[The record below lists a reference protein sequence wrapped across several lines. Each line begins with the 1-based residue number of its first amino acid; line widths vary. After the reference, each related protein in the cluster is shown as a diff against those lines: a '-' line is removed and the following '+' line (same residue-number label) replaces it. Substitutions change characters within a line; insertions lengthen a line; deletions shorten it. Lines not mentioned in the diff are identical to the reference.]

1 MLSGSIIRRVPKFH
15 ATKGGT
21 LVDGDPG
28 SRRVAPLAANRI
40 TTHYGGQIRQ
50 WTRRDLMPLIG
61 GVVN

>member
-40 TTHYGGQIRQ
+40 TTHYGARSASG
-50 WTRRDLMPLIG
+50 PG
-61 GVVN
+61 GI